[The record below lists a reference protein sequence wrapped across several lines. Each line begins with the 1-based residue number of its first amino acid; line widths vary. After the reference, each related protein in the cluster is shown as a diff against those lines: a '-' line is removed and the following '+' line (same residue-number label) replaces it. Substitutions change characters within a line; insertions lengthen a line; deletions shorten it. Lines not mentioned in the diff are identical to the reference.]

1 MYDIFDTSTFSQ
13 IRRHNFDCV
22 FGDRRRGSTLS
33 EITSCTSNGRN
44 LAVVSLN
51 SVHLFV
57 SQREPLSVMLGEDVS
72 ETSVRHAM
80 NGGQFSKALE
90 LSILLAEPSMFTAV
104 LHTVPIDPIRKF
116 IRYMNPNICK
126 HMLQLLS
133 YALSSPH
140 VERVLSTLREVCL
153 SPTVKFSDY
162 RSVLSNITLEVDAIR
177 SSVTSSAESNV
188 ALLDFICSPTV
199 REVTSS

>member
-1 MYDIFDTSTFSQ
+1 VID
-13 IRRHNFDCV
+13 RRH
-22 FGDRRRGSTLS
+22 
-33 EITSCTSNGRN
+33 E
-44 LAVVSLN
+44 
-51 SVHLFV
+51 
-57 SQREPLSVMLGEDVS
+57 
-72 ETSVRHAM
+72 
-80 NGGQFSKALE
+80 ALKE
-90 LSILLAEPSMFTAV
+90 HV

-116 IRYMNPNICK
+116 IRYMNPNICT
-126 HMLQLLS
+126 HMLQLLD

>member
-1 MYDIFDTSTFSQ
+1 
-13 IRRHNFDCV
+13 
-22 FGDRRRGSTLS
+22 
-33 EITSCTSNGRN
+33 
-44 LAVVSLN
+44 
-51 SVHLFV
+51 
-57 SQREPLSVMLGEDVS
+57 
-72 ETSVRHAM
+72 
-80 NGGQFSKALE
+80 
-90 LSILLAEPSMFTAV
+90 
-104 LHTVPIDPIRKF
+104 
-116 IRYMNPNICK
+116 
-126 HMLQLLS
+126 MLQLLN

>member
-1 MYDIFDTSTFSQ
+1 MQAHSLQLQMPTVGSHLPGVFS
-13 IRRHNFDCV
+13 
-22 FGDRRRGSTLS
+22 
-33 EITSCTSNGRN
+33 E
-44 LAVVSLN
+44 
-51 SVHLFV
+51 
-57 SQREPLSVMLGEDVS
+57 
-72 ETSVRHAM
+72 
-80 NGGQFSKALE
+80 
-90 LSILLAEPSMFTAV
+90 
-104 LHTVPIDPIRKF
+104 VPISRIPRQV
-116 IRYMNPNICK
+116 CGVV
-126 HMLQLLS
+126 HCSLLD

>member
-1 MYDIFDTSTFSQ
+1 MYKRQ
-13 IRRHNFDCV
+13 
-22 FGDRRRGSTLS
+22 
-33 EITSCTSNGRN
+33 
-44 LAVVSLN
+44 
-51 SVHLFV
+51 
-57 SQREPLSVMLGEDVS
+57 
-72 ETSVRHAM
+72 
-80 NGGQFSKALE
+80 
-90 LSILLAEPSMFTAV
+90 
-104 LHTVPIDPIRKF
+104 VPIDPIRKF

-126 HMLQLLS
+126 HMLQLLN